1 MDVILRNE
9 IVETAKAGDKVIITG
24 MPVVV
29 PDIGQLFGK
38 SAEARR
44 DDFGGRGREGFGQE
58 GITGLKSLGVRDLT
72 YKLTFLGTFVKQA
85 EAKNAL
91 NALHDIQEDDA
102 AKAAAMQFSHDDLLE
117 IQAMKQDRHLYQKL
131 ISSVAPHIYGHEDIK
146 KGMLLQMLG
155 GVHKVT
161 PEGINLRGDINVCLV
176 GDPSCAKSQF
186 LKYYYP
192 SLKIDLFQT
201 SCQGLSTHQE
211 KLLVPRV

>member
-1 MDVILRNE
+1 M
-9 IVETAKAGDKVIITG
+9 
-24 MPVVV
+24 
-29 PDIGQLFGK
+29 
-38 SAEARR
+38 
-44 DDFGGRGREGFGQE
+44 
-58 GITGLKSLGVRDLT
+58 GVRDLT
-72 YKLTFLGTFVKQA
+72 YKLTFLGSFVKQA

-102 AKAAAMQFSHDDLLE
+102 AKAAAMQFTHDDLLE

-146 KGMLLQMLG
+146 KGILLQILG

-186 LKYYYP
+186 LK
-192 SLKIDLFQT
+192 
-201 SCQGLSTHQE
+201 
-211 KLLVPRV
+211 